1 MRRDGNWYGGDVS
14 FWPSE
19 FGPTPPEPGVLYCAC
34 GCDFYDDEGSACPD
48 CGCEGHSSESAAAAE
63 WEDFRNHE

>member
-1 MRRDGNWYGGDVS
+1 MRRDGNWCGGDVS

-19 FGPTPPEPGVLYCAC
+19 LGPTPLEQGVLYCAC
-34 GCDFYDDEGSACPD
+34 GCDFYDEEDSACPD
-48 CGCEGHSSESAAAAE
+48 CGCEGHDSEADAAAE